1 MAVGMLPFDGPES
14 GQQSLGDTMPKHR
27 HTLERVL
34 ALLGPRGL
42 ACLFGSRISQVIGHL
57 SLSLLVLWLCGFPE
71 IDTRARYFKA
81 LMLIENTLYVLGTS
95 HVNDPEAERMAPLIP
110 YNLRLHHRS
119 KRDEG
124 LTELVIGAKIG

>member
-14 GQQSLGDTMPKHR
+14 GQQSLGETMPKYR

-57 SLSLLVLWLCGFPE
+57 SLSLLVLWLCWFPE
-71 IDTRARYFKA
+71 ILTRPRNFYMGEYLSRRIYFPYDRYFCDA
-81 LMLIENTLYVLGTS
+81 QSSICIV
-95 HVNDPEAERMAPLIP
+95 AAPLYSSTSRP
-110 YNLRLHHRS
+110 NAL
-119 KRDEG
+119 G
-124 LTELVIGAKIG
+124 LSFI